1 MDESTFKQL
10 KQSNGRHPE
19 ITEVIFEPEMMS
31 ELGLVALN
39 NIEKAFDIVWDKTML
54 DFIWNFFRVGLNL
67 AEKMARERKVKFR
80 LIVEVTKENKE
91 LIKALKNHEIRHVD
105 NIRSNFAIFDE
116 RAYMVQIFQKE
127 DEPPSQA
134 YFSNSKSLVISQ
146 QVLFD
151 RLWKIGM
158 PLESRLKEIE
168 YQDKL
173 NYSKILSNQNEIYNE
188 IDSMIDQTR
197 KELLIFSSS
206 SLLSKVANQSSFL
219 DNYRK
224 ISDKK
229 VALRILVDSADENV
243 LDKFKHINNKSD
255 SAYLID
261 VGFTEKLGKFNEML
275 MISDSRYVI
284 QTRYN
289 GNNDKLI
296 ASFSNEEHQVLVQE
310 IIFEK
315 YWNEV
320 KGLSNNIST
329 V

>member
-1 MDESTFKQL
+1 LDESTFKQL

-54 DFIWNFFRVGLNL
+54 DFIWNFFRVGLYL

>member
-1 MDESTFKQL
+1 MDESTYRQL
-10 KQSNGRHPE
+10 KDSNGRHPE
-19 ITEVIFEPEMMS
+19 VTEVIFEPERMS
-31 ELGLVALN
+31 ELGLVALT

-91 LIKALKNHEIRHVD
+91 LIKSLENHEIRHVD
-105 NIRSNFAIFDE
+105 SIRSNFAIFDE

-134 YFSNSKSLVISQ
+134 YFSNSKSLVEGQ
-146 QVLFD
+146 QALFD

-173 NYSKILSNQNEIYNE
+173 NYSKILSNQEEIYNE
-188 IDSMIDQTR
+188 IVSIIDQTR

-206 SLLSKVANQSSFL
+206 SILCKVTNQSQFL
-219 DNYRK
+219 NNCLRL
-224 ISDKK
+224 SDKK
-229 VALRILVDSADENV
+229 AVLRILVDSANGNI
-243 LDKFKHINNKSD
+243 LDQFKHINKESD
-255 SAYLID
+255 SADFIEI
-261 VGFTEKLGKFNEML
+261 GFTEKLGKFNEMV
-275 MISDSRYVI
+275 MISDSKYVI
-284 QTRYN
+284 QIKYN
-289 GNNDKLI
+289 DNESKLI
-296 ASFSNEEHQVLVQE
+296 ASFSNKEHQVLVQE
-310 IIFEK
+310 ILFEK

-320 KGLSNNIST
+320 NSLSNNIST
-329 V
+329 A

>member
-173 NYSKILSNQNEIYNE
+173 NYSKILSNQDEIYNE

-261 VGFTEKLGKFNEML
+261 VGFIEKLGKFNEML